1 MVTGF
6 EELKAR
12 NEMLNTLL
20 AFESMEKESN
30 LPTFKPSMF
39 EAKFGDE
46 ECETLKIGDGKK
58 MVLKFPVRLTG
69 LTFQKL
75 MEKRLA

>member
-20 AFESMEKESN
+20 AFESMEKKSN

-46 ECETLKIGDGKK
+46 EL
-58 MVLKFPVRLTG
+58 
-69 LTFQKL
+69 
-75 MEKRLA
+75 